1 MSNGFDA
8 AKGQRNLLERLM
20 DKIPGYKGFQDRELR
35 RDVDKLQREHL
46 AKQLGR
52 IKGAL
57 RESARRYTDAGQL
70 AALGAFD
77 RIDRVLDG
85 VSQSVRFADYGATGL
100 FDAVKVYDAELEKLY
115 EHDLAVLDDI
125 AAQVAGGAEHIT
137 FGDPDFFNGPTHALK
152 IVDAVHRVLF
162 ENVEPH
168 AAVLALL
175 AREPRAE

>member
-70 AALGAFD
+70 AALGPFD

-125 AAQVAGGAEHIT
+125 AAL
-137 FGDPDFFNGPTHALK
+137 D
-152 IVDAVHRVLF
+152 
-162 ENVEPH
+162 
-168 AAVLALL
+168 AAVGQVPAPGGDDPAAALAAVEKGVRALDEKWKR
-175 AREPRAE
+175 REEVVSNVVATR